1 MEPRSCNRSSK
12 ILPLSLLET
21 DAIIHT
27 GLNGSETFCSII
39 FGLKYIKFVMHRAVP
54 VISKIV
60 DRKWHERQH
69 SRHQVRLRH
78 MKPVT
83 TVDPPAKPR
92 FLETRAKKR

>member
-1 MEPRSCNRSSK
+1 
-12 ILPLSLLET
+12 
-21 DAIIHT
+21 
-27 GLNGSETFCSII
+27 
-39 FGLKYIKFVMHRAVP
+39 MHRAVP

-92 FLETRAKKR
+92 FLETRAKKRQMQEGKNPFFLTLPI